1 MASTLEAAHHAWAEI
16 VFQISDA
23 TRPAGRRN
31 MLSLLARA
39 PPGMNDYPD
48 FAPAAPDCWAK
59 LERYLCDTIGVPA
72 GKRLELH
79 VKGARG
85 ALVCVLHDKHSMTLL
100 YSLLIRE
107 GADTLRQLRQV
118 NVEVHL
124 REELHDRAHVRAHVI
139 DIDLSAAGVSEATL
153 SARLKEMLNA
163 SNGLAASLLLV
174 VGNLD

>member
-1 MASTLEAAHHAWAEI
+1 MASTLEAAHHAWADI
-16 VFQISDA
+16 VFQVHDA

-31 MLSLLARA
+31 VLSLLARA

-48 FAPAAPDCWAK
+48 FAPVAPDCWAK
-59 LERYLCDTIGVPA
+59 LERYLRDTIGVPA
-72 GKRLELH
+72 GKGLELH

-85 ALVCVLHDKHSMTLL
+85 ALVCVVHDKHSMTLL

-107 GADTLRQLRQV
+107 GADTLRLLREV
-118 NVEVHL
+118 NVEVQL
-124 REELHDRAHVRAHVI
+124 REELRDRAHVI

-163 SNGLAASLLLV
+163 SNGMFLSAACLT
-174 VGNLD
+174 